1 MPQLA
6 IAAAGAMIGGAVGGT
21 FLGLSAAT
29 IGWSVGA
36 MVGGLLFAPDG
47 PKAELQD
54 TRAAKV
60 QFGAKIPRVD
70 GRARLPCNPR
80 WQSDWRATSQ
90 EAGGKGGGGG
100 SEYYTYACDALL
112 WVCEGVDDAVGVRL
126 WHNGKLVYS
135 TLSNEA
141 IGEAD
146 DPESEWSR
154 VDESLAADNELFS
167 SVTFFDG
174 NAAQM
179 PWAVYEAAVGTANAD
194 AHRGLFCVAIE
205 NYQGGQSPQMGLWEV
220 EILTAYTQAAAEIN
234 NPPEVVG
241 STQGTGT
248 SPTLPDD
255 VEAGDGI
262 VFCVHAVNGTVAMD
276 TAAYTAI
283 DNRATSGSGSRL
295 WVFGRTAD
303 GTATDDELSFT
314 CTGGTVGHWGAVVV
328 RAENDAG
335 FLNSAQT
342 CNFSLDGSVTSGG
355 ITRPSGDYQFA
366 IAAAWIDVSGVG
378 AATLEAPPTG
388 YTEYAHGEWDWDVL
402 GTPIASEMTLAY
414 KIVTGLSENPGEFD
428 DGAGSYGGGGV
439 GVMTMVFTAA
449 SSSSHDLHTPLPV
462 DLADI
467 VTKECV
473 RSGLD
478 ASLIDVSEL
487 VGTDVTGFPRQ
498 SSARE
503 AIEQLMGFYY
513 FGSTCRDV
521 LVFRDLG
528 ASSVAT
534 IAFEDTGVALDKAGE
549 PFTGVDRGNDQEV
562 PAYWSLTTPDIDAD
576 YEAGTETSDRMITE
590 SVELRQV
597 QMTVIATPAERKGRA
612 QAMALRARV
621 ESHKFEATLDNSHAE
636 LEPFDVV
643 TYTDE
648 DGNTYR
654 TRAERESYDGLVKR
668 FEGVLD
674 TANLPTEG
682 VTSATYTPTIDLV
695 ARGSVDGMLLDGPIG
710 RDADDDH
717 GFYWVTDFADGASAA
732 SLYRST
738 DDVTFGNVSASTAD
752 AITGTSSTALGDW
765 TGGNV
770 WDEVNT
776 VRVTVTSPLTAST
789 REAMELDPT
798 INSAALG
805 EHGAWE
811 YLRFRTPT
819 LVSSTATSY
828 TYDLTGLL
836 RGRNGTEHAM
846 AGHASGDVF
855 VLLRL
860 AGLRRVSQDSDQA
873 GLARYYRHVVA
884 GRSVSGTT
892 SESFT
897 NAAVG
902 RKPYAPVDGQVSRD
916 GSGNATITWARRTRL
931 SHRLTGPLAWSFP
944 LGEAT
949 EAYVVTIYTSN
960 TYATVARTI
969 SATSETAAY
978 SAADQTTDFGS
989 PQSTIYFTVAQ
1000 VSETVGNGYEHRA
1013 AA

>member
-6 IAAAGAMIGGAVGGT
+6 VAAAGAMIGGAIGGT
-21 FLGLSAAT
+21 FIGLSAAT

-36 MVGGLLFAPDG
+36 MVGSLLFAPDG

-54 TRAAKV
+54 TRAAKL
-60 QFGAKIPRVD
+60 QFGAKIPRLD
-70 GRARLPCNPR
+70 GRARLPGNPR

-112 WVCEGVDDAVGVRL
+112 WVCEGVDDAVVTRA

-135 TLSNEA
+135 TLADSDAETIEA
-141 IGEAD
+141 N
-146 DPESEWSR
+146 
-154 VDESLAADNELFS
+154 LDNELYS
-167 SVTFFDG
+167 ALTFFDG
-174 NAAQM
+174 NSTQL
-179 PWAVYEAAVGTANAD
+179 PWPVYEAAVGTANAD
-194 AHRGLFCVAIE
+194 GHRGIFCVGIE
-205 NYQGGQSPQMGLWEV
+205 NYQGGQSPQMGLWEFEV
-220 EILTAYTQAAAEIN
+220 VTAYTQAAADAL
-234 NPPEVVG
+234 
-241 STQGTGT
+241 
-248 SPTLPDD
+248 TLLQ
-255 VEAGDGI
+255 
-262 VFCVHAVNGTVAMD
+262 
-276 TAAYTAI
+276 
-283 DNRATSGSGSRL
+283 SRFL
-295 WVFGRTAD
+295 TDA
-303 GTATDDELSFT
+303 DDESF
-314 CTGGTVGHWGAVVV
+314 
-328 RAENDAG
+328 
-335 FLNSAQT
+335 
-342 CNFSLDGSVTSGG
+342 
-355 ITRPSGDYQFA
+355 
-366 IAAAWIDVSGVG
+366 
-378 AATLEAPPTG
+378 
-388 YTEYAHGEWDWDVL
+388 YAHGAP
-402 GTPIASEMTLAY
+402 TI
-414 KIVTGLSENPGEFD
+414 
-428 DGAGSYGGGGV
+428 DGAPTIGGGVVTFEYGAAELQRLRYPVVNPNGVDAVTVEAIIEWEYTANVTAIPILEFTPSTAAGTTHQFVFYGDTGRLRYQIGGV
-439 GVMTMVFTAA
+439 GVVWDSGGPISYPVHVAFVFSNA
-449 SSSSHDLHTPLPV
+449 SLRTYVGGALVNTGSGSIIGATDDMYVVLGDGTTSGPSKFSVYGFRVRQEEVYTGSTFTPPTVIPDPDGSSDVYTPIAV

-467 VTKECV
+467 VTAECV
-473 RSGLD
+473 RSGLG
-478 ASLIDVSEL
+478 ASLIDVTEL
-487 VGTDVTGFPRQ
+487 AGTDVTGFVRQ
-498 SSARE
+498 GSGRE
-503 AIEQLMGFYY
+503 AIEQLMAFYY
-513 FGSTCRDV
+513 FGCTCRDV
-521 LVFRDLG
+521 LLFRDLG
-528 ASSVAT
+528 GASAET
-534 IAFEDTGVALDKAGE
+534 IPFEDTGVAIDKAGE
-549 PFTGVDRGNDQEV
+549 PFVGVDRGNDQEV
-562 PAYWSLTTPDIDAD
+562 PAYWSLSTPDIDAD

-590 SVELRQV
+590 SVEKRQV
-597 QMTVIATPAERKGRA
+597 QMTIIATPAERKGRA
-612 QAMALRARV
+612 QALALRARV

-654 TRAERESYDGLVKR
+654 TRSERESYDGLVKR

-674 TANLPTEG
+674 SANLPTEG
-682 VTSATYTPTIDLV
+682 VTSATYTPTINIV
-695 ARGSVDGMLLDGPIG
+695 PPGTVDGSFIDGPIA

-717 GFYWVTDFADGASAA
+717 GFYWVTDFAGGASAA

-738 DDVTFGNVSASTAD
+738 DDVSFGNVEISTAD
-752 AITGTSSTALGDW
+752 AITGTAAALGNW

-776 VRVTVTSPLTAST
+776 VRVTVTGALTAST

-798 INSAALG
+798 INAAALG
-805 EHGAWE
+805 VQGREE
-811 YLRFRTPT
+811 YIRFRTPT

-828 TYDLTGLL
+828 VYDLTGLL

-846 AGHASGDVF
+846 ASHASGDRF
-855 VLLRL
+855 RLLRL

-873 GLARYYRHVVA
+873 GLARYWKHVVA
-884 GRSVSGTT
+884 GRSISGAT
-892 SESFT
+892 SEAFT

-916 GSGNATITWARRTRL
+916 GSGNATLTWARRTRL

>member
-6 IAAAGAMIGGAVGGT
+6 IAAAGAMIGGAIGGT
-21 FLGLSAAT
+21 FIGLSAAT

-36 MVGGLLFAPDG
+36 MVGSLLFAPDG

-60 QFGAKIPRVD
+60 QFGAKIPRLD
-70 GRARLPCNPR
+70 GRARLPGNPR

-112 WVCEGVDDAVGVRL
+112 WVCEGVDDAVVTRA

-135 TLSNEA
+135 TLADSDAETIEA
-141 IGEAD
+141 N
-146 DPESEWSR
+146 
-154 VDESLAADNELFS
+154 LDNELYS
-167 SVTFFDG
+167 ALTFYDG
-174 NAAQM
+174 NSTQL
-179 PWAVYEAAVGTANAD
+179 PWPVYEAAVGTANAD
-194 AHRGLFCVAIE
+194 GHRGIFCVGIE
-205 NYQGGQSPQMGLWEV
+205 NYQGGQSPQMGLWEF
-220 EILTAYTQAAAEIN
+220 
-234 NPPEVVG
+234 EV
-241 STQGTGT
+241 
-248 SPTLPDD
+248 
-255 VEAGDGI
+255 
-262 VFCVHAVNGTVAMD
+262 
-276 TAAYTAI
+276 
-283 DNRATSGSGSRL
+283 
-295 WVFGRTAD
+295 
-303 GTATDDELSFT
+303 ATDVTSAASPESPETYTFAGREYDYWVPSSTDFDSYSSVNYQRVDGDWSIEIDALDVTQSAAVASLPVIEWRTFT
-314 CTGGTVGHWGAVVV
+314 TGGAQLDVIIYLAGTVGGLRVSIQNGSGFSGPNLTGNGPVDVRVAYTDATNTLELFINGGLYATTTAPELATDWETGAARELVI
-328 RAENDAG
+328 G
-335 FLNSAQT
+335 Q
-342 CNFSLDGSVTSGG
+342 DGS
-355 ITRPSGDYQFA
+355 
-366 IAAAWIDVSGVG
+366 
-378 AATLEAPPTG
+378 
-388 YTEYAHGEWDWDVL
+388 
-402 GTPIASEMTLAY
+402 
-414 KIVTGLSENPGEFD
+414 
-428 DGAGSYGGGGV
+428 GGV
-439 GVMTMVFTAA
+439 SNGATFSTAEVR
-449 SSSSHDLHTPLPV
+449 LTNNTGTGETVYTPELV

-467 VTKECV
+467 VTAECV
-473 RSGLD
+473 RSGLG
-478 ASLIDVSEL
+478 ASLIDVTEL
-487 VGTDVTGFPRQ
+487 VGTDVRGFVRQ
-498 SSARE
+498 GSGRE
-503 AIEQLMGFYY
+503 AIEQLMAFYY
-513 FGSTCRDV
+513 FGCTCRDV

-528 ASSVAT
+528 GASAET
-534 IAFEDTGVALDKAGE
+534 IPFEDTGVAIDKAGE
-549 PFTGVDRGNDQEV
+549 PFCGVDRGNDQEV
-562 PAYWSLTTPDIDAD
+562 PAYWTLSTPDIDAD

-590 SVELRQV
+590 SVEKRQV
-597 QMTVIATPAERKGRA
+597 QMTIIATPAERKGRA
-612 QAMALRARV
+612 QSLALRARV

-674 TANLPTEG
+674 SANLPTEG
-682 VTSATYTPTIDLV
+682 VTSATYTPTINIV
-695 ARGSVDGMLLDGPIG
+695 PPGTVDGMFIDGPIA

-738 DDVTFGNVSASTAD
+738 DDVSFGNVEISTAD
-752 AITGTSSTALGDW
+752 AITGTASTALGDW

-776 VRVTVTSPLTAST
+776 VRVSVTSPLTAST

-798 INSAALG
+798 INSAKLG
-805 EHGAWE
+805 VQGREE

-846 AGHASGDVF
+846 ASHTAGDRF

-873 GLARYYRHVVA
+873 GLARYYKHVVA
-884 GRSVSGTT
+884 GRSVSGAT

-902 RKPYAPVDGQVSRD
+902 RKPYAPVDGQVARD
-916 GSGNATITWARRTRL
+916 SSGNATITWARRTRL
-931 SHRLTGPLAWSFP
+931 SHRMTGPLAWSFP

-978 SAADQTTDFGS
+978 SAAEQTTDFGS
-989 PQSTIYFTVAQ
+989 PQSTLYFTVAQ